1 MYYQSTA
8 NCPLLSI
15 CTRLVNHDFK
25 TMTSSVLIPTT
36 VLTPQQQLVRRKVKE
51 DMTKI
56 LNRRPKYAQDHYAH
70 IVATTADWVI
80 AEQPVRQLPLA
91 LSQLISLELRD
102 SGIAL
107 LEETRNLN
115 NQYIGYNFR
124 TAEVIL
130 TGDPDCLDLHA
141 RALAWGAEVARQAN
155 FKLRHQAR
163 NDPYRTFLNAYDTI
177 VAPIDQQIVHGG
189 DRLHSLIWEAIVDL
203 LPFQLLDVMV
213 FKPGHCTLSH
223 DASPAHQPELTVA
236 REMSSPRDQER
247 FSSILSLY
255 AVEPVAY
262 MDNVIVRPLLTA
274 LRSNS
279 TLPDLE
285 RQRQQYQ
292 HMFDDLKEAYPYLLS
307 SDRTERYMFSIPGTS
322 CMAAF
327 SFLAPNGCG
336 RIMVCDD
343 AEGLRRGIHT
353 NFMRGAL
360 NVGYDGRISW
370 WMHPWRTLDNVFDY
384 EAAVTLSWWFLKQ
397 VHGQLVQDYLS
408 IQRYY
413 LDQAISQPAEA
424 EANGVSDDVL
434 LYVTLAKASEGQ
446 QSSAEVDATEPKD
459 AADPNKNRLAQ
470 LRRRYFFKLLER
482 CGVEI
487 AQGKGSEI
495 KLLRKAKRPFR
506 LGNHYGVNPT
516 IPAFL
521 AANILKRLEITSEDW
536 INAIAAD

>member
-1 MYYQSTA
+1 M
-8 NCPLLSI
+8 
-15 CTRLVNHDFK
+15 
-25 TMTSSVLIPTT
+25 
-36 VLTPQQQLVRRKVKE
+36 RRKVKE

-56 LNRRPKYAQDHYAH
+56 LNRRPAFAQEHYAH

-80 AEQPVRQLPLA
+80 AEAPARQLPLA
-91 LSQLISLELRD
+91 LCQLISLQQRD
-102 SGIAL
+102 VGHAL
-107 LEETRNLN
+107 LEETRYLN
-115 NQYIGYNFR
+115 NQYIGYSFR

-130 TGDPDCLDLHA
+130 RGDPDCLDLHA
-141 RALAWGAEVARQAN
+141 RALAWGEEVARHVN

-163 NDPYRTFLNAYDTI
+163 NDPYRTFLNAYDAI
-177 VAPIDQQIVHGG
+177 VAPIDQNIVHGK
-189 DRLHSLIWEAIVDL
+189 DHLYSIIWESIVDL
-203 LPFQLLDVMV
+203 LPYQLLEAML
-213 FKPGHCTLSH
+213 FKPGHCALSH
-223 DASPAHQPELTVA
+223 DASPTHQPKLTVA
-236 REMSSPRDQER
+236 RAMSSPGDPDR
-247 FSSILSLY
+247 FSSIFNLY

-262 MDNVIVRPLLTA
+262 MDNVILRPLLAA
-274 LRSNS
+274 LHGDA
-279 TLPDLE
+279 TVLDLE
-285 RQRQQYQ
+285 RQRQQYGD
-292 HMFDDLKEAYPYLLS
+292 MLDDLLEAYPYLLS

-336 RIMVCDD
+336 RIMVSDD
-343 AEGLRRGIHT
+343 RESLRRGIHT

-370 WMHPWRTLDNVFDY
+370 WMHPWRTLDSVFGED
-384 EAAVTLSWWFLKQ
+384 AAVTLSWWFLKQ

-408 IQRYY
+408 IQHYY
-413 LDQAISQPAEA
+413 LDQTVAQPTEA
-424 EANGVSDDVL
+424 EVNGLSDDAL
-434 LYVTLAKASEGQ
+434 LYVAMAKAAEGQ
-446 QSSAEVDATEPKD
+446 QDMADVDAAESKAP
-459 AADPNKNRLAQ
+459 ADTGKSRLAQ

-536 INAIAAD
+536 INAIAAG